1 MKKVEGY
8 TDLRKDEGNTDAII
22 NVNNDEFKAFKRRK
36 QKEKSN
42 KQRLDALESDI
53 SEIKEMLVALS
64 KKGK

>member
-22 NVNNDEFKAFKRRK
+22 NVNSDEFRSFKRRK
-36 QKEKSN
+36 QKEKSS

-53 SEIKEMLVALS
+53 SEIKEMLIALS
-64 KKGK
+64 K

>member
-22 NVNNDEFKAFKRRK
+22 NVNNDEFRAFKRRK
-36 QKEKSN
+36 QKEKSS

-53 SEIKEMLVALS
+53 GEIKEMLMALS

>member
-1 MKKVEGY
+1 MKRVEGY

-22 NVNNDEFKAFKRRK
+22 NVNNDEFRAFKRRK

-53 SEIKEMLVALS
+53 SEIKEMLVALT